1 MTQQILLNLLI
12 GMLWMLLHDRWE
24 VDSFVVGYA
33 IGLLI
38 VYGLRK
44 FFPDKFYVRRL
55 WVIIKLLYLFVRE
68 LVKSTFVVIRQ
79 VSEPR
84 LSIEPGIFRVQTKL
98 KSDWEITLLSMLI
111 TLTPGSV
118 VMEIVSGEESTMY
131 IHAMDATEFTESIT
145 ESKRIFEE
153 AILEVTN

>member
-1 MTQQILLNLLI
+1 
-12 GMLWMLLHDRWE
+12 MLLHDRWE
-24 VDSFVVGYA
+24 VDTFFIGYA
-33 IGLLI
+33 LGLLI
-38 VYGLRK
+38 VLGLRK
-44 FFPDKFYVRRL
+44 FFPATFYVVRI
-55 WVIIKLLYLFVRE
+55 WAIIKLLYLFIRE

-79 VSEPR
+79 VSAPR
-84 LSIEPGIFRVQTKL
+84 LSIEPGIFKVQTKL

-118 VMEIVSGEESTMY
+118 VMEIITEEGIMY

-153 AILEVTN
+153 AILGVTK

>member
-1 MTQQILLNLLI
+1 
-12 GMLWMLLHDRWE
+12 MLLHDRWE
-24 VDSFVVGYA
+24 ADTFVVGYG

-38 VYGLRK
+38 VFSLRK
-44 FFPDKFYVRRL
+44 FFQDTFYLQRL
-55 WVIIKLLYLFVRE
+55 WAIIKLLYLFIRE

-98 KSDWEITLLSMLI
+98 TSDWEITLLSMLI

-118 VMEIVSGEESTMY
+118 VMEIISGEGIMY
-131 IHAMDATEFTESIT
+131 IHAMDATEFMESIT

-153 AILEVTN
+153 AISEVTK